1 MAPDPHDL
9 VLRYLKRA
17 DLTPSLGHP
26 GGSCQL
32 QERIRDE
39 VRNKKVQDYL
49 IQKHQD
55 DKAFTTPEEQA
66 VYDDDYSIGKV
77 GSTFFEVLLRSHAQA
92 RMDTRGVTIKDIKQ
106 ALYGM
111 SATIGDARSRGW
123 GETSIGLALR
133 ESMRASGGTKF
144 QTKKGLDLYLRVL
157 QIKEVRKGQKKIP
170 TYKVRVETAMWS
182 GARNP
187 NPIPEDN
194 CAHFTGDVWE
204 GYAKEYPE
212 HGFERM
218 FPKRVALRYAVL
230 RQDPIPGVQ
239 TYVTQRSEEGLPNDV
254 DDGSPS
260 ATSLPG
266 SATPGGAG
274 RVIPQFSFN
283 TPGPGSD
290 ITPRTL
296 GIPGEQYG
304 NPSNDTYNTV
314 DRRIVE
320 SSLDDEDESMDKQAY
335 RPKWRPGKYQRKSR
349 GRAKHKR
356 QMNYRK
362 NKAKNKLKAK
372 RWRKINSRKP
382 AYKQWQKRRRGM
394 NRKRRVAS
402 TLRVANAYMRRMGSV
417 LTVPDIAFQ
426 IGPEM
431 IGGYVHSIS
440 PMTGMVTVEL
450 DSTNV
455 SQLDSIP
462 VELFMRMAVFSSDE
476 DIEAF
481 FNLVDVEVG
490 PEAYGD
496 LDPNLVRQCASRYDR
511 DPDSDSFKEDCFG
524 IAGEY
529 DLGSMDANQMDS
541 VVQMVAQGYM
551 QSGDAREFTMAIDHD
566 ERSEEDA
573 DNPDIPDAYD
583 PHLYYGEVERG

>member
-1 MAPDPHDL
+1 VAIDPYDL
-9 VLRYLKRA
+9 ALRYIKMA
-17 DLTPSLGHP
+17 DLNPSLGHP
-26 GGSCQL
+26 GGSCYFQR
-32 QERIRDE
+32 RIRDR

-49 IQKHQD
+49 IDKHQTGPKVD
-55 DKAFTTPEEQA
+55 WKDMEEDA
-66 VYDDDYSIGKV
+66 IYGKDMDIGPV
-77 GSTFFEVLLRSHAQA
+77 GQTLAEVILVPHTQR
-92 RMDTRGVTIKDIKQ
+92 RMDIRSITIPEI
-106 ALYGM
+106 
-111 SATIGDARSRGW
+111 
-123 GETSIGLALR
+123 
-133 ESMRASGGTKF
+133 
-144 QTKKGLDLYLRVL
+144 KKGLHEFMSEIHDE
-157 QIKEVRKGQKKIP
+157 KRKGDSRLEKQLISRKDFEWEGSKIKFWLRGLNHWMGKNKKGKP
-170 TYKVRVETAMWS
+170 QLKVKLQVRTAMPVPFKH
-182 GARNP
+182 P
-187 NPIPEDN
+187 NPVPEPN
-194 CAHFTGDVWE
+194 CPHFKKEDWE
-204 GYAKEYPE
+204 GYAKEYPA

-254 DDGSPS
+254 GDGSPS

-283 TPGPGSD
+283 TPGPDSD

-314 DRRIVE
+314 DRRIIE

-349 GRAKHKR
+349 GRTKHKR

-402 TLRVANAYMRRMGSV
+402 PQRVLVAYMGRRGSV

-440 PMTGMVTVEL
+440 PMSGMVTVEL

-462 VELFMRMAVFSSDE
+462 VELFMRMVVFSSDE

-496 LDPNLVRQCASRYDR
+496 LDPNMVRRCARRYDR

-529 DLGSMDANQMDS
+529 DLGSMDADQMDS

-551 QSGDAREFTMAIDHD
+551 QSGDSRDFTMAIDHD
-566 ERSEEDA
+566 ERSGEDA
-573 DNPDIPDAYD
+573 DNPDIPDGYD